1 MIRFALLPA
10 SATADAKRVLASR
23 AMRSFADGYVAILLP
38 LHLVALGY
46 DEFDVGL
53 IATATM
59 IGSALMTLAVG
70 LVPHGWRRRTL
81 MLGIAA
87 VMVATGI
94 AFGAI
99 EALWPLLVVAFFGT
113 INPSM
118 GDVSAFVPLEH
129 AVLAQSVAPEHRTA
143 LFARYAVLANIV
155 GALGALSVGF
165 VDVMGPA
172 LGRVGAIQAM
182 FFVYAALGCAIALLY
197 SGLTR
202 AAEVPVDAPRPGLGP
217 SRRRVYMLAALFS
230 LDSFGGGFFLNS
242 MIAAWLYSR
251 YGIDASTAGA
261 IFFATNL
268 CAAASQLVAV
278 RVAQRFGAIRTM
290 VFTHLPAN
298 LLVIGAG
305 LAPSLWVVVA
315 FLVVRS
321 LLSQMDV
328 PLRSSYVM
336 AVVRPEERAAA
347 ASLTQMP
354 RSLATALSPWLA
366 KEIFAL
372 SLVGWPLVIGGL
384 IKVAYDVLLLRMFAD
399 VKPPEERKPGEPQPP

>member
-1 MIRFALLPA
+1 
-10 SATADAKRVLASR
+10 
-23 AMRSFADGYVAILLP
+23 MRSFADGYVAILLP